1 MNESPASSIL
11 WLIVWSVP
19 VVVLASLAYYIVS
32 LPLRRQE
39 RARLFLDL
47 VETGLQEG
55 RNLEQ
60 TLIAISHTRDLSI
73 GVRFHLLAAYLE
85 KGLRLEEALEKVP
98 QFLPAP
104 VKAMLIVGAEIG
116 DLGKVLPACRQAVKD
131 GTSQTRGALN
141 YLVVLA
147 FVLTPVVPVY
157 FAILA
162 VFVFPKFLAILQELE
177 VPVPA
182 LTVYVVDHALS
193 LAGILIAA
201 ALLLY
206 LIAFFFVVGPRAA
219 SWFRVYSFPLSDWI
233 AYRLPWRRK
242 RMQRD
247 FSAMVAILLDA
258 TVPEPRAIALAAN
271 STANQIVIH
280 RSNLVIADLRAGK
293 GLPEA
298 MRQLDNSSQL
308 HWRLTNALCATDG
321 FRAALSGWLETLD
334 AKAFQQEQAA
344 AQTITT
350 ACVLLN
356 GVMVGLITTGTF
368 QALIAIINA
377 GVLW

>member
-1 MNESPASSIL
+1 MSESLTSSVL

-19 VVVLASLAYYIVS
+19 LAALASLAYYIVS

-39 RARLFLDL
+39 RARFFLDL

-60 TLIAISHTRDLSI
+60 TLIAISHLHDPSL

-98 QFLPAP
+98 QFLPTQ
-104 VKAMLIVGAEIG
+104 VTAMLKVGKEIG
-116 DLGKVLPACRQAVKD
+116 DLGKVLPACRQVVKD

-157 FAILA
+157 LATLA
-162 VFVFPKFLAILQELE
+162 VFVFPKFLVILGDLE
-177 VPVPA
+177 VPLPA
-182 LTVYVVDHALS
+182 LTVYVVDNALF
-193 LAGILIAA
+193 LAGALILAA
-201 ALLLY
+201 MSLY
-206 LIAFFFVVGPRAA
+206 LIAFFFVAGPRAA
-219 SWFRVYSFPLSDWI
+219 SWFRIHSFPLSDWI

-258 TVPEPRAIALAAN
+258 GVPEARAIALAAN
-271 STANQIVIH
+271 STANQIVIA
-280 RSNLVIADLRAGK
+280 RSNLAIADLRAGK

-298 MRQLDNSSQL
+298 MRRLDDSNEL
-308 HWRLTNALCATDG
+308 RWRLANALHATDG

>member
-1 MNESPASSIL
+1 MNESLASSVL

-19 VVVLASLAYYIVS
+19 LVVLASLAYYIVS

-39 RARLFLDL
+39 RARFFLDL

-60 TLIAISHTRDLSI
+60 TLIAISHTRDLSV

-85 KGLRLEEALEKVP
+85 KGLRLEEALKKVP
-98 QFLPAP
+98 QFLPAQ
-104 VKAMLIVGAEIG
+104 VTAMLAVGAEIG
-116 DLGKVLPACRQAVKD
+116 DLRKVLPACRQVVKD

-147 FVLTPVVPVY
+147 FVLTPLAPVC
-157 FAILA
+157 FTMLA
-162 VFVFPKFLAILQELE
+162 VFVFPKFLLILQDME

-182 LTVYVVDHALS
+182 LTVYVVDHSLS

-201 ALLLY
+201 ALSLY
-206 LIAFFFVVGPRAA
+206 LIAFFFVVGPRVA

-247 FSAMVAILLDA
+247 FSAMAAILLDA
-258 TVPEPRAIALAAN
+258 AVPEPRAIALAAN
-271 STANQIVIH
+271 STANQIVIG
-280 RSNLVIADLRAGK
+280 RSNLAIADLRAGK
-293 GLPEA
+293 SLPEA
-298 MRQLDNSSQL
+298 MRRLDDSGEL
-308 HWRLTNALCATDG
+308 HWRLTNALHARNG
-321 FRAALSGWLETLD
+321 FRAALGGWLETLD

-350 ACVLLN
+350 ACVFLN
-356 GVMVGLITTGTF
+356 GLMVGLITAGTF
-368 QALIAIINA
+368 SALIAIIDA